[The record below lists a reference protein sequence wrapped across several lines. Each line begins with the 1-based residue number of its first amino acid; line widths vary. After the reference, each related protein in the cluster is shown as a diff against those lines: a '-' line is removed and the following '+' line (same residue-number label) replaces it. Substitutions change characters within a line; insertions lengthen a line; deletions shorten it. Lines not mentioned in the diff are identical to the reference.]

1 MLIYG
6 TALLGGCLLV
16 GRLAGA
22 WLARQVGV
30 AGDVGGVGIAMLL
43 LVATTALLRRSGR
56 LDAQTTAGI
65 GYWGGIYIPIVVA
78 MAATLDVRAALGG
91 GVAAAVAAGSVV
103 AAAFCLVPVIV
114 RIGGTLPRRGGE
126 TA

>member
-1 MLIYG
+1 
-6 TALLGGCLLV
+6 
-16 GRLAGA
+16 
-22 WLARQVGV
+22 
-30 AGDVGGVGIAMLL
+30 
-43 LVATTALLRRSGR
+43 
-56 LDAQTTAGI
+56 
-65 GYWGGIYIPIVVA
+65 

-91 GVAAAVAAGSVV
+91 GVAALVAAGAVV

>member
-16 GRLAGA
+16 GRWAGG

-43 LVATTALLRRSGR
+43 LVAATALLRRFGR
-56 LDAQTTAGI
+56 LDARTAAGVD
-65 GYWGGIYIPIVVA
+65 YWGGIYIPIVVA